1 MFGTRFGV
9 SAARCTDGV
18 WLGYTKI
25 GNDDVIILDCEGLFS
40 IRRTDDEEVKLLE

>member
-18 WLGYTKI
+18 WLGFSKI
-25 GNDDVIILDCEGLFS
+25 GERCVIVLDCEGLFS
-40 IRRTDDEEVKLLE
+40 TRRTTEEELKLL

>member
-18 WLGYTKI
+18 WFGFSKI
-25 GNDDVIILDCEGLFS
+25 NDKNVIVLDCEGLFS
-40 IRRTDDEEVKLLE
+40 TRRTTEEEIKLL

>member
-18 WLGYTKI
+18 WLGISKI
-25 GNDDVIILDCEGLFS
+25 NDRYILVLDCEGLFS
-40 IRRTDDEEVKLLE
+40 IKRTDDEEVKLL